1 VVRPE
6 GLVLFYLCQAQE
18 EHAHLILFRDT
29 VECAKARAQPR
40 WAEVGGRGGRAEVG
54 GHTRTWIRSDDPEK
68 PIGRAV
74 QCVWALNWRRGWED
88 CETCGIVC
96 VAIAFAASLQP
107 TMTGTRSN
115 NHGVRT
121 HPVTAHT
128 LNGLVQCCKPTT
140 QCSTRLCNE
149 CGEPVMS
156 WSIKNTE
163 HKGTR
168 DSLFTYPHLRMGETH

>member
-1 VVRPE
+1 
-6 GLVLFYLCQAQE
+6 LFYLCQAQE

-40 WAEVGGRGGRAEVG
+40 WAEVGGRGGRG
-54 GHTRTWIRSDDPEK
+54 GRPHPDVDPERR
-68 PIGRAV
+68 PGEANWSGGTVCLGTQLEDGLGRLRNMWD
-74 QCVWALNWRRGWED
+74 CLRCDCIRR
-88 CETCGIVC
+88 I
-96 VAIAFAASLQP
+96 IA
-107 TMTGTRSN
+107 T
-115 NHGVRT
+115 NHDGNTEQESWSQDTPGHRA
-121 HPVTAHT
+121 HPEWFGA
-128 LNGLVQCCKPTT
+128 CCKPTT